1 MLEDS
6 ELQKSHNPPPPPINS
21 VISLKL
27 PTCISLP
34 MCGAGCD
41 MSYVGAPDDNMPVR
55 IKKDVIQKVPNKV
68 ILELFGVIYI
78 NDFILR

>member
-1 MLEDS
+1 
-6 ELQKSHNPPPPPINS
+6 
-21 VISLKL
+21 
-27 PTCISLP
+27 